1 MNVVTINCGSSSL
14 KLRLLAVEFDEE
26 TTRAEGAV
34 ESIGPHATLIA
45 GVHGEAQH
53 REQVAIAD
61 WTQALQHLF
70 RMLGDD
76 ALRSVQAVGHRVV
89 HGGAFDAPV
98 LIDDDVIGAIRAA
111 RRFAPLHTGPSLEG
125 IRAARELLPD
135 VPHVAVFDTTFH
147 ATMPEV
153 AAHYALP
160 RELSLQ
166 LGIRRYGY
174 HGIAHRSMSEQWS
187 ALNGVPLHEASIV
200 TLQLGNGCSAAA
212 IRGGRSIDTSMGFTP
227 TEGLLMGT
235 RSGDLDPSVVT
246 YLQRVESMSADDIDN
261 MLNHRSGLLG
271 VSGTSADMQTLLEQE
286 ARGQA
291 RAHAAVE
298 MFCYR
303 VRKYV
308 GAYLAVLGDAQ
319 AVVFGGGIGERSPE
333 IRLRICEPLASLG
346 IRVDGELNASHVDGA
361 GRFSGGESAIAAWVI
376 PADEARVIARD
387 TFELIAP
394 SAAGD
399 RTALIEGRGQPSSR
413 AALGGAT

>member
-1 MNVVTINCGSSSL
+1 VNVVTINCGSSSL
-14 KLRLLAVEFDEE
+14 KLQLFDVAVDHEATLAE
-26 TTRAEGAV
+26 AAV
-34 ESIGPHATLIA
+34 ESIGPQATLS
-45 GVHGEAQH
+45 AQIQGQAAH
-53 REQVAIAD
+53 REQIAIDD
-61 WTQALQHLF
+61 WAHALRRLF
-70 RMLGDD
+70 QTLGEG
-76 ALRSVQAVGHRVV
+76 ALRSVEAVGHRVV
-89 HGGAFDAPV
+89 HGGAFDVPV

-135 VPHVAVFDTTFH
+135 APHVAVFDTTFH
-147 ATMPEV
+147 AAMPEV

-174 HGIAHRSMSEQWS
+174 HGIAHRSMSEQWA
-187 ALNGVPLHEASIV
+187 ALSGVPLDDVAIV

-212 IRGGRSIDTSMGFTP
+212 VRGRGSIDTSMGFTP

-235 RSGDLDPSVVT
+235 RSGDVDPSVIT
-246 YLQRVESMSADDIDN
+246 YLQRAEGMSADDIDN
-261 MLNHRSGLLG
+261 MLNHGSGLLG

-286 ARGQA
+286 ARGHA

-308 GAYLAVLGDAQ
+308 GAYLAVLGSAQ

-333 IRLRICEPLASLG
+333 IRLRICEPLAPLG
-346 IRVDGELNASHVDGA
+346 LRVDREANASHVGAA
-361 GRFSGGESAIAAWVI
+361 GRFSSDDSAVAAYVI

-387 TFELIAP
+387 TLERV
-394 SAAGD
+394 SASPAG
-399 RTALIEGRGQPSSR
+399 ER
-413 AALGGAT
+413 AALGEARG

>member
-1 MNVVTINCGSSSL
+1 VNVVTINCGSSSL
-14 KLRLLAVEFDEE
+14 KLRLVDVAPDHE
-26 TTRAEGAV
+26 TTLAEGAV
-34 ESIGPHATLIA
+34 ESVGPRATLSAWI
-45 GVHGEAQH
+45 HGESPY
-53 REQVAIAD
+53 REQLAIDD
-61 WTQALQHLF
+61 WTHALRRLF
-70 RMLGDD
+70 KTLGEDR
-76 ALRSVQAVGHRVV
+76 LRSVQAVGHRVV

-135 VPHVAVFDTTFH
+135 APHVAVFDTTFH
-147 ATMPEV
+147 STMPDV

-174 HGIAHRSMSEQWS
+174 HGIAHRSMSEQWA
-187 ALNGVPLHEASIV
+187 ALNRVPAEDVSIV

-212 IRGGRSIDTSMGFTP
+212 VRGRGSLDTSMGFTP

-235 RSGDLDPSVVT
+235 RSGDVDPSVIT
-246 YLQRVESMSADDIDN
+246 YLQRADGMSPDDVDN
-261 MLNHRSGLLG
+261 MLNHASGLLG

-286 ARGQA
+286 ARGHA

-303 VRKYV
+303 VRKYI
-308 GAYLAVLGDAQ
+308 GAYLAVLGSAR

-333 IRLRICEPLASLG
+333 IRLRICEPLAPLG
-346 IRVDGELNASHVDGA
+346 LRVDRKANASHVAGA
-361 GRFSGGESAIAAWVI
+361 GCFSSDDSPIAAYVV

-387 TFELIAP
+387 TFDLLSL
-394 SAAGD
+394 SATG
-399 RTALIEGRGQPSSR
+399 EG
-413 AALGGAT
+413 AALGEARG